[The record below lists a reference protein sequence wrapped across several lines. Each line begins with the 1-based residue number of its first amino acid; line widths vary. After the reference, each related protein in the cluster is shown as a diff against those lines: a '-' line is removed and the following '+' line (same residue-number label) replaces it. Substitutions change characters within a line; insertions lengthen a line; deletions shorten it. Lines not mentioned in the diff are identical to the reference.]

1 MHRARLFPGCLAG
14 LALLL
19 AACQPEPKVVST
31 VPTAPAGASAPM
43 PRPTARNPA
52 EELRPARLAE
62 MDAAINAAIAS
73 NRAPGAV
80 LWLERRGAAYHK
92 AYGQRAVIPAGEPMA
107 EDTVFDAA
115 SLTKVIAT
123 TPALMKLVEAG
134 KVALDASVT
143 NFLPEFTGRGK
154 EAITIRNLM
163 THSSGLRPSLPRTE
177 PWLGHASALAVACA
191 EPLPDT
197 PNSLFRYSDI
207 NFIVLGFVVERV
219 TGEPLEE
226 FCAREIFRPLG
237 LTNTGY
243 RRYAPSRPLG
253 LPTNVITSLFST
265 PVNRIAP
272 TEALTNVGV
281 VLRGVVHDPTARFM
295 GGVAGHAGLFTTAAD
310 LARFSRMMLGGGEL
324 DGVRLFRPET
334 VKLMTSV
341 QSHPGLPRRGLGW
354 DIDSAYAGQR
364 GTNFPVGGYGH
375 TGWTGTSLWIDP
387 FSETFVIFLSNRNHP
402 SEAGNIVAL
411 RRQLGSLA
419 ALAVKNFNFL
429 GVEDALEPSPAP
441 SSTNGPA
448 APRKPGLT
456 NGAALNG
463 IDVLK
468 RGGFGRLR
476 GKRVGL
482 VTNHTGQDRERNP
495 TVDLLHR
502 AGGVELVALFSP
514 EHGIRGALD
523 EEKINDSTD
532 GQTGLPIYSLYG
544 QRRAPAPEHLAG
556 LDVLAFDIQDIG
568 CRFYTYISTMGNCL
582 EAAARAKVPF
592 LVLDR
597 VNPLSG
603 LMEGPLL
610 TGERS
615 FVGWHEIPLRH
626 GLTAGELARLFNA
639 ERKFEADLTVIPCD
653 GWSPA
658 QWFDETGLPWQ
669 NPSPNMRSLT
679 EATLYPGVGLLE
691 FCNLSLGRGTGTPFE
706 LLGAPYIDDRQ
717 LAAEVNRASLP
728 GVRCVPVRFMP
739 NASVFANQECRG
751 VQFLL
756 TDRDTFRAADLGV
769 TLAATLHRLY
779 GEQVKLEK
787 MARLLGDA
795 ATLKAIQAGK
805 PLAEIQARWRE
816 GLAKFTERS
825 RPHWLYPR

>member
-1 MHRARLFPGCLAG
+1 MLRARLFYGCLA
-14 LALLL
+14 AWAVLL
-19 AACQPEPKVVST
+19 AGCRPT
-31 VPTAPAGASAPM
+31 TAPETLPVLVLSPIDDTFPAPN
-43 PRPTARNPA
+43 PTDEFRPT
-52 EELRPARLAE
+52 RLAE
-62 MDAAINAAIAS
+62 MDDAINAALAS

-92 AYGQRAVIPAGEPMA
+92 AYGQRAVVPAAEPMT

-123 TPALMKLVEAG
+123 TPAMLKLIEAG
-134 KVALDASVT
+134 KVSVDAAVT
-143 NFLPEFTGRGK
+143 NYLPEFTGKGK

-177 PWLGHASALAVACA
+177 PWLGHATALAVACA
-191 EPLPDT
+191 EPLPDK

-207 NFIVLGFVVERV
+207 NFILLGFVVERV

-226 FCAREIFRPLG
+226 FCAREIYRPLG
-237 LTNTGY
+237 MTNTGY

-253 LPTNVITSLFST
+253 LPTNGITSLFPAPT
-265 PVNRIAP
+265 NLIAP

-310 LARFSRMMLGGGEL
+310 LARFSRMMLAGGQL
-324 DGVRLFRPET
+324 DGVRIFKPET

-341 QSHPGLPRRGLGW
+341 QSPPGLPRRGLGW

-387 FSETFVIFLSNRNHP
+387 FSETFIIFLSNRNHP
-402 SEAGNIVAL
+402 SEAGNILAL

-429 GVEDALEPSPAP
+429 GVEGALDSAP
-441 SSTNGPA
+441 TAAATNRSTTPKTSI
-448 APRKPGLT
+448 RT
-456 NGAALNG
+456 NAAALNG

-468 RGGFGRLR
+468 RDGFRALR

-482 VTNHTGQDRERNP
+482 VTNHTGQDRERNA
-495 TVDLLHR
+495 TIDLLHG
-502 AGGVELVALFSP
+502 ADGVKLVALFSP

-523 EEKINDSTD
+523 QEKINDSTD
-532 GQTGLPIYSLYG
+532 EKTGLPVYSLYG
-544 QRRAPAPEHLAG
+544 QRRAPAPEQLSG

-582 EAAARAKVPF
+582 EAAAKAKVPF

-597 VNPLSG
+597 VNPIGG
-603 LMEGPLL
+603 LVEGPLL

-615 FVGWHEIPLRH
+615 FVAWHELPLRH
-626 GLTAGELARLFNA
+626 GLTTGELARLFNA
-639 ERKFEADLTVIPCD
+639 ERKFGADLTVIPCE

-658 QWFDETGLPWQ
+658 QWFDETGLPWR

-679 EATLYPGVGLLE
+679 EATLYPGIGVLE
-691 FCNLSLGRGTGTPFE
+691 FCNLSVGRGTGTPFE
-706 LLGAPYIDDRQ
+706 LLGAPYMDDRQ
-717 LAAEVNRASLP
+717 LVAELNRAGLL
-728 GVRCVPVRFMP
+728 GVRCVPVRFTP
-739 NASVFANQECRG
+739 TASVFANQECRG
-751 VQFLL
+751 VQFLI
-756 TDRDTFRAADLGV
+756 TDREAFRPADLGV
-769 TLAATLHRLY
+769 ALATTLHRLY
-779 GEQVKLEK
+779 GEQVKLDK
-787 MARLLGDA
+787 MSRLLGDA
-795 ATLKAIQAGK
+795 ATLKAIQAGA
-805 PLAEIQARWRE
+805 PLADIQARWRD
-816 GLAKFTERS
+816 GLAKFTERC
-825 RPHWLYPR
+825 RPHWLYPRN

>member
-1 MHRARLFPGCLAG
+1 MLRARLFPGCLVG
-14 LALLL
+14 LVLLL
-19 AACQPEPKVVST
+19 AACRPDPVRNKPPAPVLNPIDDAFPSPK
-31 VPTAPAGASAPM
+31 PTD
-43 PRPTARNPA
+43 
-52 EELRPARLAE
+52 EFRPARLAE

-80 LWLERRGAAYHK
+80 LWLERRGAAYHQ
-92 AYGQRAVIPAGEPMA
+92 AYGQRAVTPAAEPMT

-123 TPALMKLVEAG
+123 TPAMMKLIEAG
-134 KVALDASVT
+134 KVSVDAAVT
-143 NFLPEFTGRGK
+143 NYVPEFTGKGK

-177 PWLGHASALAVACA
+177 PWLGHATALTVACA
-191 EPLPDT
+191 EPLPDK

-207 NFIVLGFVVERV
+207 NFILLGFVVERV

-226 FCAREIFRPLG
+226 FCAREIYRPLG
-237 LTNTGY
+237 MTNTGY
-243 RRYAPSRPLG
+243 RRYAPTRPLG
-253 LPTNVITSLFST
+253 LPTNAITSLFSAPT
-265 PVNRIAP
+265 NRIAP

-281 VLRGVVHDPTARFM
+281 VLRGFVHDPTARFM

-310 LARFSRMMLGGGEL
+310 LARFSRMMLGGGTL
-324 DGVRLFRPET
+324 DGVRLFKPET

-341 QSHPGLPRRGLGW
+341 QSPPGLPRRGLGW

-402 SEAGNIVAL
+402 SEAGNILAL

-429 GVEDALEPSPAP
+429 GVEGALEPSPAA
-441 SSTNGPA
+441 PA
-448 APRKPGLT
+448 PKSPTTPRKTGLT

-468 RGGFGRLR
+468 RDGFRRLR

-495 TVDLLHR
+495 TIDLLHS
-502 AGGVELVALFSP
+502 AEGVKLVALFSP

-523 EEKINDSTD
+523 QEEINDSTD
-532 GQTGLPIYSLYG
+532 EQTSLPVYSLYG
-544 QRRAPAPEHLAG
+544 QRRAPAPEQLAG
-556 LDVLAFDIQDIG
+556 LDVLVFDIQDIG

-582 EAAARAKVPF
+582 EAAAQAKVPF

-597 VNPLSG
+597 VNPLGG
-603 LMEGPLL
+603 LVEGPLL

-615 FVGWHEIPLRH
+615 FVAWHEIPLRH
-626 GLTAGELARLFNA
+626 GLTTGELARLFDA
-639 ERKFEADLTVIPCD
+639 ERKFGADLTVIPCE

-658 QWFDETGLPWQ
+658 QWFDETGLPWR
-669 NPSPNMRSLT
+669 NPSPNMRNLT
-679 EATLYPGVGLLE
+679 EATLYPGVGVLE
-691 FCNLSLGRGTGTPFE
+691 FCQLSVGRGTGTPFE
-706 LLGAPYIDDRQ
+706 LLGAPYMDDRQ
-717 LAAEVNRASLP
+717 LAAQMNRAGLP
-728 GVRCVPVRFMP
+728 GVHCVPVRFTP
-739 NASVFANQECRG
+739 TASVFANQECRG

-756 TDRDTFRAADLGV
+756 IDRDAFRAADLGV
-769 TLAATLHRLY
+769 TLATTLHRLY

-787 MARLLGDA
+787 ISRLLGDA
-795 ATLKAIQAGK
+795 AALKAIQAGK
-805 PLAEIQARWRE
+805 PLAEIQARWRD
-816 GLAKFTERS
+816 GLAKFNERS